1 MLWIVGAICALVV
14 SGLAYRKESLTLS
27 GALAA
32 TVMGTI
38 YFAAGH
44 LFWFGIL
51 LVFFVSGSVL
61 SKYKQSHKNELE
73 QSYAKTGRRDAGQV
87 LANGGLG
94 MLLCLMNAIW
104 PHPSWAYAYV
114 GVMATVTADTW
125 ATEIGSLSRKLPRS
139 ILNGRRLPAGTSG
152 GVSLLGTMA
161 AAIGGAMIG
170 VFAWLFEVIS
180 GPLDRSL
187 PIWLLVGII
196 AGLVGAFTDSI
207 LGASLQLMYKCR
219 VCDKDVE
226 VLHHCGQE
234 TVKIRGSNLMNNDA
248 VNIWSSILGGCAAL
262 VIAILM
268 GL

>member
-1 MLWIVGAICALVV
+1 MLWIIGAICALVV
-14 SGLAYRKESLTLS
+14 SGVAYWKKSLTLS
-27 GALAA
+27 GAIAA

-61 SKYKQSHKNELE
+61 SKYKQSHKSELE

-94 MLLCLMNAIW
+94 MLLCLANAIW
-104 PHPSWAYAYV
+104 PHSGWAYAYI
-114 GVMATVTADTW
+114 GIMATVTADTW
-125 ATEIGSLSRKLPRS
+125 ATELGSLSRKPPRS
-139 ILNGRRLPAGTSG
+139 VLNGRKLLAGTSG

-161 AAIGGAMIG
+161 AAVGGAMIG
-170 VFAWLFEVIS
+170 GFAWLFEVGS
-180 GPLDRSL
+180 GTPDPSL
-187 PIWLLVGII
+187 LKWLLVGLI

-207 LGASLQLMYKCR
+207 LGASLQVMYKCH
-219 VCDKDVE
+219 VCEKDVE
-226 VLHHCGQE
+226 VLHHCGQA
-234 TVKIRGSNLMNNDA
+234 TVKIRGLNVMNNDA